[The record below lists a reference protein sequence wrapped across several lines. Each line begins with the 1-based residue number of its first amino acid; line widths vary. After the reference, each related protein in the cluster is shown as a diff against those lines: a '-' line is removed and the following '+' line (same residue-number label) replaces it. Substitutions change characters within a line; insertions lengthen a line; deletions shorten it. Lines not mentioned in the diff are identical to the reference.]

1 VDLVAKEALVSQ
13 MGAAKRV
20 RRGYADG
27 CEVVMAE
34 PFRLLS
40 LVVEA
45 RIEVPLQDVLP
56 SSVCL
61 AARQGRH

>member
-1 VDLVAKEALVSQ
+1 LDYHVDLVAREALVSQ

-45 RIEVPLQDVLP
+45 RIEVPIE
-56 SSVCL
+56 SINACY
-61 AARQGRH
+61 R